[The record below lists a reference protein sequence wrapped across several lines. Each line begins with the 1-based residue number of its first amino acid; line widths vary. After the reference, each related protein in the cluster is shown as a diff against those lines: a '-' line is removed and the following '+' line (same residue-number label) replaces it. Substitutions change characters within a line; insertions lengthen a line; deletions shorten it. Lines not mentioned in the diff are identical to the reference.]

1 MVEIVRDFPRRTAF
15 DVFLKDAPDYSCL
28 CLDHNSFATSSSDR
42 GVSVCQATPSQT
54 LLDPPGLATTHFVR
68 VVLTIELSDQAA
80 KADQHGVND
89 AFVDRP
95 DLDPEKG

>member
-1 MVEIVRDFPRRTAF
+1 
-15 DVFLKDAPDYSCL
+15 
-28 CLDHNSFATSSSDR
+28 
-42 GVSVCQATPSQT
+42 
-54 LLDPPGLATTHFVR
+54 VR

-95 DLDPEKG
+95 DLDPEKR